1 MTEKHERKVTLEEF
15 DSDVRIVMRLLKTD
29 IWGIQRLIEVAKE
42 ELPERDIEIR
52 RELRP
57 LAVELLYSV
66 IGTPKTFEEVLSD
79 MDEQGD
85 DNGN

>member
-15 DSDVRIVMRLLKTD
+15 DSDVRLVMRLLKTD

-66 IGTPKTFEEVLSD
+66 IGTPKTFEEILSD
-79 MDEQGD
+79 VEKQEDEDGD
-85 DNGN
+85 

>member
-15 DSDVRIVMRLLKTD
+15 DSDVRLVMRLLKTD

-57 LAVELLYSV
+57 LAVELLYPV
-66 IGTPKTFEEVLSD
+66 IGIPKTLEEVLSD

>member
-15 DSDVRIVMRLLKTD
+15 DSDVRLVMRLLKTD

-57 LAVELLYSV
+57 LAVDVTRFGCS
-66 IGTPKTFEEVLSD
+66 S
-79 MDEQGD
+79 
-85 DNGN
+85 

>member
-15 DSDVRIVMRLLKTD
+15 DSDVRLVMRLLKTD

-66 IGTPKTFEEVLSD
+66 IGIPKTFEEVLSD

>member
-15 DSDVRIVMRLLKTD
+15 DSDVRLVMRLLKTD

-42 ELPERDIEIR
+42 ELPGKDIEIR

-57 LAVELLYSV
+57 IAVELLYSV